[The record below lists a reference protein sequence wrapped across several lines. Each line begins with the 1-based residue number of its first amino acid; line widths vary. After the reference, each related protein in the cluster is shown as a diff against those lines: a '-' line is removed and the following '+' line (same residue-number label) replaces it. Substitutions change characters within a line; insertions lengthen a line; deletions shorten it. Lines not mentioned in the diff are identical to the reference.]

1 MPATLTV
8 RKNEGPKYR
17 YLKFKL
23 DAKHKH
29 LGATSEQIAM
39 TLCDPSGRAYQL
51 KGTDVIKLPPS
62 PSSEPWAQ
70 TYPVLC
76 STHKSGNFILYINIE
91 DDESEATRILRA
103 LPLKSKVMI
112 DGPYG
117 DVKYLG
123 FGNFHF
129 KDTAKSKNFRHLLI
143 IAEGSGLTN
152 MLTVL
157 CSECQITNGELAMD
171 VRV

>member
-76 STHKSGNFILYINIE
+76 STHKSGNFILYI
-91 DDESEATRILRA
+91 
-103 LPLKSKVMI
+103 
-112 DGPYG
+112 
-117 DVKYLG
+117 KYPPP
-123 FGNFHF
+123 
-129 KDTAKSKNFRHLLI
+129 TPP
-143 IAEGSGLTN
+143 
-152 MLTVL
+152 
-157 CSECQITNGELAMD
+157 QQ
-171 VRV
+171 